1 MQDDEYREH
10 ENESHSSL
18 NRKAI
23 SVSKL
28 NTRQMHLET
37 EFSLQVISFE
47 INSGELVIITGPN
60 GSGKV
65 CVEMK

>member
-18 NRKAI
+18 NGKAI
-23 SVSKL
+23 SVSEL
-28 NTRQMHLET
+28 STRQMHFET
-37 EFSLQVISFE
+37 KFSLQDISFK